1 MTDLPAAV
9 LTRAISL
16 SSMRVCC
23 FKDVRDIIADDE
35 ALQSGILPSLEQ
47 YNLEQFITADVPGCD
62 YQVRLPFLVYG
73 TRSFLCNAEYR
84 DAVLR

>member
-1 MTDLPAAV
+1 MTDFAAAV

-62 YQVRLPFLVYG
+62 YQVRLPFSSMVPVP
-73 TRSFLCNAEYR
+73 SCNAEYR

>member
-1 MTDLPAAV
+1 MTDLAAAV

-62 YQVRLPFLVYG
+62 YQVRLPFLSMSLVP
-73 TRSFLCNAEYR
+73 SCDAEYR